1 MQRFRQLAIL
11 KNKDRKQMWKT
22 IKTLDAKE
30 QEIEE
35 IGRTLISAMIYWCPC
50 VTYLVQGVYME
61 TNNT

>member
-1 MQRFRQLAIL
+1 MQRFRQLQAIL

-35 IGRTLISAMIYWCPC
+35 IGRTLIM
-50 VTYLVQGVYME
+50 VYIQEMCKRL
-61 TNNT
+61 TPAHVIIH

>member
-1 MQRFRQLAIL
+1 MSYHPVTIWIKVQDITQKNAKVQTIIL

-35 IGRTLISAMIYWCPC
+35 IGRTLISAMI
-50 VTYLVQGVYME
+50 
-61 TNNT
+61 